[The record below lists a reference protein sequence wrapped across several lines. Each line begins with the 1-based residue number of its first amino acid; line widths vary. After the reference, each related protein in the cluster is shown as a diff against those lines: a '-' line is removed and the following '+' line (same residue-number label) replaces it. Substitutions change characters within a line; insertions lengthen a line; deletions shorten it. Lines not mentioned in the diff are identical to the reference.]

1 MTIIDGPRRR
11 APPECKMKKMN
22 DGLDEGLS
30 FCFFLVDK
38 AGSRAT
44 KSLEHFQTNWT
55 ELKEEDER
63 EMRLKK

>member
-1 MTIIDGPRRR
+1 MTVNDGLRRR

-22 DGLDEGLS
+22 DGLLDEGLS

-55 ELKEEDER
+55 EMEGR
-63 EMRLKK
+63 R